1 MYEIDKRLQE
11 RAKQGDEVKVS
22 LIGTG
27 QMGTEIIIQVGMM
40 TGMEI
45 AAAVDLTTERVV
57 SAYRAAGYE
66 GKIVETNDL
75 AEAERAVKEGAK
87 VATTDYSVAVRLPM
101 VHAVIDA
108 TGLPQMGADISLL
121 CFENH
126 KHVVMMNVECDIT
139 IGPIL
144 RQKANEKGVVYSL
157 AAGDEPGAIIEL
169 YRFAHALGYKIVAAG
184 KGKNNPLNIYAT
196 PGDEEW
202 AGKAAA
208 RKMSARMLVE
218 FVDGSKTM
226 VEMAAVSNATGLVP
240 DVRGMHG
247 PKVNIKELTKVFS
260 LEEQGGILK
269 KEGVVDFGI
278 GDINPGVFVII
289 QTENEKLREGFL
301 QRDMGPG
308 PNYLLLRPYHL
319 CSVEVPLTVAQEV
332 IYGESTGYPGKKLIS
347 ECITVAKTDLKAGQ
361 VLDRI
366 GEFCYRASIDLFEVA
381 KEGNMLPVGLA
392 YGAILKCDVAKD
404 TIITYDMVELDEN
417 STLVK
422 LRRLQ
427 DQTM

>member
-1 MYEIDKRLQE
+1 MYEIDKRLLALE
-11 RAKQGDEVKVS
+11 KEGKPIKVS

-27 QMGTEIIIQVGMM
+27 QMGTEIVIQVGMM

-45 AAAVDLTTERVV
+45 VAAVDLYTSKVV
-57 SAYRAAGYE
+57 EAYRMAGYD

-75 AEAERAVKEGAK
+75 AEAEKAVKEGAK
-87 VATTDYSVAVRLPM
+87 VATTDYNVAVKLSE

-108 TGLPQMGADISLL
+108 TGSPQMGADISLL

-126 KHVVMMNVECDIT
+126 KHIVMMNVECDIT

-144 RQKANEKGVVYSL
+144 REKAEKSGVIYSI
-157 AAGDEPGAIIEL
+157 AAGDEPGAIMEL
-169 YRFAHALGYKIVAAG
+169 YRFAHALGFKIVAAG
-184 KGKNNPLNIYAT
+184 KGKNNPLDIYAT
-196 PGDEEW
+196 PSDEEW
-202 AGKAAA
+202 AAKASA
-208 RKMSARMLVE
+208 RNMSARMLIE

-247 PKVNIKELTKVFS
+247 PKANIEDLTTVFS
-260 LEEQGGILK
+260 LKEQGGILN
-269 KEGVVDFGI
+269 KEGVVDYGI
-278 GDINPGVFVII
+278 GNINPGVFVII
-289 QTENEKLREGFL
+289 QAHNEKLREGMA

-319 CSVEVPLTVAQEV
+319 CSVEVPLTVAQAV
-332 IYGESTGYPGKKLIS
+332 IYNESTGYPGKKLTS
-347 ECITVAKTDLKAGQ
+347 ECITVAKQNLKAGQ

-366 GEFCYRASIDLFEVA
+366 GEPCYRASIDLYEVA
-381 KEGNMLPVGLA
+381 KAGNMLPVGLA
-392 YGAILKCDVAKD
+392 HGAKLLCDVSKD
-404 TIITYDMVELDEN
+404 TIITYDMVELIED

-422 LRRLQ
+422 LRRMQ

>member
-1 MYEIDKRLQE
+1 MYEIDRRLKE
-11 RAKQGDEVKVS
+11 RAERGDPVNVS

-27 QMGTEIIIQVGMM
+27 QMGSEIIIQIGMM
-40 TGMEI
+40 TGMKVV
-45 AAAVDLTTERVV
+45 AAVDLTTDRVV
-57 SAYRAAGYE
+57 DAYRTAGYD

-75 AEAERAVKEGAK
+75 AEAEKAVKEGAK
-87 VATTDYSVAVRLPM
+87 VATTDYKVAVQLPM

-108 TGLPQMGADISLL
+108 TGLPQMGAEVSLL
-121 CFENH
+121 CFENK

-144 RQKANEKGVVYSL
+144 RKKAQEAGVVYSL
-157 AAGDEPGAIIEL
+157 AAGDEPGAIVEL

-184 KGKNNPLNIYAT
+184 KGKNNPLDIYAT

-202 AGKAAA
+202 ANKAAA
-208 RKMSARMLVE
+208 RNMSARMLVE

-247 PKVNIKELTKVFS
+247 PKVNIKDLTKVFS
-260 LEEQGGILK
+260 LKEQGGILN

-278 GDINPGVFVII
+278 GDINPGVFVIF
-289 QTENEKLREGFL
+289 QTYNEKMREGL
-301 QRDMGPG
+301 IQRDMGLG

-319 CSVEVPLTVAQEV
+319 CSIEVPLTVAQEV
-332 IYGESTGYPGKKLIS
+332 IYGESTGYPGKKLVS
-347 ECITVAKTDLKAGQ
+347 ECITVAKQDLKAGQ

-366 GEFCYRASIDLFEVA
+366 GEYCYRASVDLYEVA

-392 YGAILKCDVAKD
+392 YGAKLKRDVAMD
-404 TIITYDMVELDEN
+404 EIITYDIVELDEA
-417 STLVK
+417 STFVK
-422 LRRLQ
+422 LRRMQ
-427 DQTM
+427 NEMM